1 MHYTPYSMGQIQR
14 LKRKGYRIKIS
25 RAKRE
30 KTFPSPSGTV
40 KCVSSLPSKK
50 EKMAH
55 LTPRQ
60 KYAIQVLR
68 GEKCSQKEIAQKIGK
83 DKTVI
88 SRELRRSNTPESG
101 TFFTYSKSLP
111 DTDNYTRFL
120 DYKMPFLSL

>member
-1 MHYTPYSMGQIQR
+1 
-14 LKRKGYRIKIS
+14 
-25 RAKRE
+25 
-30 KTFPSPSGTV
+30 
-40 KCVSSLPSKK
+40 
-50 EKMAH
+50 MAH

-120 DYKMPFLSL
+120 DYKMPFLFL